1 MYTFNK
7 TTIFKK
13 SLEKYIGIE
22 KKLLSQILKILVT
35 TVLEHKV
42 NFYVFFLQKLKKYF
56 NIYKLFQIFKILI
69 VALESIG

>member
-1 MYTFNK
+1 M
-7 TTIFKK
+7 IFKK

-42 NFYVFFLQKLKKYF
+42 NFYVFFFFIEVKK
-56 NIYKLFQIFKILI
+56 NIF
-69 VALESIG
+69 